1 MSVAVVTV
9 DFSKAFDKIS
19 HNLLLRKLEKYGIKH
34 GRRLAGGGGGRERQ
48 LPPPPLYFELLG

>member
-34 GRRLAGGGGGRERQ
+34 GRRLAGGGQGEAIA
-48 LPPPPLYFELLG
+48 PPPLVF